1 MLQAV
6 WIAGSLTLA
15 LLVSPTLAFA
25 HHDDIPDPPP
35 RSVSNRLAPIGNIDR
50 SAITV
55 SGLSSGGFFAHQF
68 HVAFSSVVNG
78 AGIIAG
84 GPFGCV
90 ENIPNPYWMF
100 WPLDRVSAATIAC
113 THYYGT
119 RYFGLR
125 PSPPKAESSVRFI
138 REAWQRRVIDDP
150 TNLADDRV
158 WLFHGELDEI
168 VPEDVASTVEQV
180 YRTFG
185 VRELHADRDFQG
197 RAASH
202 GMPVA
207 RMGRSKF
214 PVRECDEHKPPFV
227 MQCGFEAA
235 ELLLRHLYPES
246 FRPASD
252 DPHQDGTLL
261 AFDQA
266 EFFDAGERA
275 ISLARVGYV
284 YVPAS
289 CAVEQCR
296 LHVAFHGCKQDL
308 ASVHDDFIRDAAYNR
323 WAASNA
329 IVVLYPQATASSLNP
344 NACWDFWGYTGPGY
358 YGQEGTQMRA
368 VKAMVDRILGP

>member
-1 MLQAV
+1 MLQSV
-6 WIAGSLTLA
+6 WIATSLTLA

-35 RSVSNRLAPIGNIDR
+35 RSVSDRLAPIGNIDR

-90 ENIPNPYWMF
+90 ENVPNPYWMF

-125 PSPPKAESSVRFI
+125 PSPPKAESSVSFI

-180 YRTFG
+180 Y
-185 VRELHADRDFQG
+185 
-197 RAASH
+197 
-202 GMPVA
+202 
-207 RMGRSKF
+207 
-214 PVRECDEHKPPFV
+214 
-227 MQCGFEAA
+227 
-235 ELLLRHLYPES
+235 
-246 FRPASD
+246 
-252 DPHQDGTLL
+252 
-261 AFDQA
+261 
-266 EFFDAGERA
+266 
-275 ISLARVGYV
+275 
-284 YVPAS
+284 
-289 CAVEQCR
+289 
-296 LHVAFHGCKQDL
+296 
-308 ASVHDDFIRDAAYNR
+308 
-323 WAASNA
+323 
-329 IVVLYPQATASSLNP
+329 
-344 NACWDFWGYTGPGY
+344 
-358 YGQEGTQMRA
+358 
-368 VKAMVDRILGP
+368 